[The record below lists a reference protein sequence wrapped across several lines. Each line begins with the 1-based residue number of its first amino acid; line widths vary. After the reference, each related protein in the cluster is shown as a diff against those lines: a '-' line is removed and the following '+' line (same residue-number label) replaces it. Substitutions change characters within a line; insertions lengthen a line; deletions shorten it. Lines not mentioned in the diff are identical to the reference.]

1 MITHA
6 GSLLPYTEFYRRV
19 SSHMSLKEFRVMLK
33 TTGCCYVVRSKILMD
48 EEMWAKFKAK
58 LEKSS
63 VMTTSESA
71 S

>member
-33 TTGCCYVVRSKILMD
+33 TTGCCYVVRAKVLLD
-48 EEMWAKFKAK
+48 EEMFQRFMKRVEGRK
-58 LEKSS
+58 
-63 VMTTSESA
+63 
-71 S
+71 